1 MRHKFLKFLPSFILI
16 VIAIGIWFSQ
26 NWYKMPKYIGDIK
39 NPTYENIQIN
49 WEDGPKTR
57 TSSKPN
63 IIIILVDDL
72 GFNQISSYGGGMA
85 NGQFKTPNI
94 DKLAND
100 GVLCTNGYSSSPV
113 CSPSRAS
120 LLTGRFA
127 TRFGYEFTPTTS
139 SMMKAISVF
148 SKKNGIAD
156 GIYYDNREENIIA
169 IDQMG
174 IPQSEKTIPEMLK
187 PEGYHNI
194 HIGKWHLGHG
204 KDFLPRKHGFDESL
218 RMDQGSLFL
227 PENDKNVINA
237 KLDFDPIDKVLWGNL
252 PYAVNF
258 NEGPRMNPDGHL
270 TDYLT
275 DEAVKVI
282 EKNKNRPFFLY
293 LAYWAVHSPL
303 QAKKEDYEKLS
314 FIKNHEERVLASMVM
329 TVDRGVGKIR
339 DVLKENNMDDNTI
352 IIFTSD
358 NGAPGYIGLPDL
370 NKPYRGWKLT
380 HFEGGV
386 HVPFIVSYPNKIP
399 KGSAYNGRVSNLDIF
414 STAASLAGIDINRN
428 DLQQIQFDGVNILP
442 YLSGEK
448 EGEPDRVLFNK
459 SGDYSFLIKD
469 GWKLQVDLIQNKKW
483 LYNLNEDPTEQI
495 NLIESDLEKLN
506 ELGKILNKKLSEQ
519 VKPIWPSLLDWP
531 IFIDKT
537 LDETVIKNDEYI
549 FWAN

>member
-1 MRHKFLKFLPSFILI
+1 MRKNFFKLIIVFILI
-16 VIAIGIWFSQ
+16 SVAIGIWFSQ
-26 NWYKMPKYIGDIK
+26 NWYKMPKYISNLK
-39 NPTYENIQIN
+39 NPTIENVKIE
-49 WEDGPKTR
+49 WENGPETR
-57 TSSKPN
+57 TNFKPN
-63 IIIILVDDL
+63 IIVVLVDDL
-72 GFNQISSYGGGMA
+72 GFNQISSYGGGMS
-85 NGQFKTPNI
+85 NGNFKTPNI
-94 DKLAND
+94 DNLAKD
-100 GVLCTNGYSSSPV
+100 GVLCTNGYSSSPI

-139 SMMKAISVF
+139 SMMKAISLF
-148 SKKNGIAD
+148 SKKNEVAD
-156 GIYYDNREENIIA
+156 GIYYDKREENIID
-169 IDQMG
+169 IEQMG
-174 IPQSEKTIPEMLK
+174 LPQSEKTIAEMLK

-194 HIGKWHLGHG
+194 HIGKWHLGHS

-218 RMDQGSLFL
+218 RIDQGSLFL
-227 PENDKNVINA
+227 PEDDKNVINA
-237 KLDFDPIDKVLWGNL
+237 KLEFDPIDKILWGNL
-252 PYAVNF
+252 PYGVNF

-275 DEAVKVI
+275 NEAVKAI

-314 FIKNHEERVLASMVM
+314 FIENHEERVLASMVL

-339 DVLKENNMDDNTI
+339 DVLKKNNIDDNTI

-386 HVPFIVSYPNKIP
+386 HVPFMVSYPNKIP
-399 KGSAYNGRVSNLDIF
+399 KGTTYSGRVSSLDIL
-414 STAASLAGIDINRN
+414 STVASVAGVDMNRN
-428 DLQQIQFDGVNILP
+428 DLKEIEFDGTNVLP
-442 YLSGEK
+442 YLIGEK
-448 EGEPDRVLFNK
+448 EGEPERVLFNK
-459 SGDYSFLIKD
+459 SGNYSFIIKE
-469 GWKLQVDLIQNKKW
+469 GWKLQVDLVQNKKW

-495 NLIESDLEKLN
+495 NLIKSDLKKLN
-506 ELGKILNKKLSEQ
+506 ELEKILNKKLSEQ

-537 LDETVIKNDEYI
+537 LDETVNKNDEYI

>member
-1 MRHKFLKFLPSFILI
+1 MKSKFFKFLLSFLLI
-16 VIAIGIWFSQ
+16 VVAIGIWFSQ
-26 NWYKMPKYIGDIK
+26 NWYKMPKYIS
-39 NPTYENIQIN
+39 NFTNSTYENVAIE
-49 WEDGPKTR
+49 WENGPISR
-57 TSSKPN
+57 TNSKPN
-63 IIIILVDDL
+63 IIVVLIDDL

-85 NGQFKTPNI
+85 NGKFKTPNI
-94 DKLAND
+94 DKLASD

-139 SMMKAISVF
+139 SMMKAISIF
-148 SKKNGIAD
+148 SKKNEVVD
-156 GIYYDNREENIIA
+156 GIYHNDRSENIID

-174 IPQSEKTIPEMLK
+174 IPQSERTIAEMLK

-194 HIGKWHLGHG
+194 HIGKWHLGHA
-204 KDFLPRKHGFDESL
+204 KDFLPRRHGFDESL
-218 RMDQGSLFL
+218 RIDQGSLFL
-227 PENDKNVINA
+227 PEDDENVINA

-314 FIKNHEERVLASMVM
+314 FIENHEERVLASMVM

-339 DVLKENNMDDNTI
+339 DVLKKNKIDDNTI

-386 HVPFIVSYPNKIP
+386 HVPFIVSYPNKIS
-399 KGSAYNGRVSNLDIF
+399 KGKTYKGRVSNLDIF
-414 STAASLAGIDINRN
+414 STVASVAGVDMTRN
-428 DLQQIQFDGVNILP
+428 DLKDIAFDGANLIP
-442 YLSGEK
+442 YLSGEN
-448 EGEPDRVLFNK
+448 EGEPERILFNK

-469 GWKLQVDLIQNKKW
+469 GWKLQVDLVQNKKW
-483 LYNLNEDPTEQI
+483 LYNLNEDPTEQL
-495 NLIESDLEKLN
+495 NLSESNFTKLN
-506 ELGKILNKKLSEQ
+506 ELEEILNNKLSEQ

-537 LDETVIKNDEYI
+537 LDDKVNKNDEYI

>member
-1 MRHKFLKFLPSFILI
+1 MEHKFLKILLSF
-16 VIAIGIWFSQ
+16 VFIAIGTGIWFSQ
-26 NWYKMPKYIGDIK
+26 NWYKMPKYISNFT
-39 NPTYENIQIN
+39 NPTYENIAIE
-49 WEDGPKTR
+49 WENGPESR

-63 IIIILVDDL
+63 IIVVLIDDL

-85 NGQFKTPNI
+85 NGKFKTPNI

-139 SMMKAISVF
+139 SMMKAVNVF
-148 SKKNGIAD
+148 SKKNEVVD
-156 GIYYDNREENIIA
+156 GIYHNDRSENIID
-169 IDQMG
+169 IEQMG
-174 IPQSEKTIPEMLK
+174 IPQSERTIAEMLK

-194 HIGKWHLGHG
+194 HIGKWHLGHA
-204 KDFLPRKHGFDESL
+204 KDFLPRRHGFDESL

-227 PENDKNVINA
+227 PEDDDDVVNA
-237 KLDFDPIDKVLWGNL
+237 KIDFDPIDKLLWGNL

-258 NEGPRMNPDGHL
+258 NEGTRIKPEGHL

-275 DEAVKVI
+275 NEAVKAI

-314 FIKNHEERVLASMVM
+314 FIENHEERVLASMVM

-339 DVLKENNMDDNTI
+339 DVLKKNNIDDNTI

-386 HVPFIVSYPNKIP
+386 HVPFIVSYPGKIP
-399 KGSAYNGRVSNLDIF
+399 KGTTYNGRVSNLDIF
-414 STAASLAGIDINRN
+414 STLANVAGVDMSRE
-428 DLQQIQFDGVNILP
+428 DLLEIEFDGVNILP
-442 YLSGEK
+442 YLSGEN
-448 EGEPDRVLFNK
+448 EGEPERILFNK

-469 GWKLQVDLIQNKKW
+469 GWKLQVDLVQNKKW
-483 LYNLNEDPTEQI
+483 LYNLNEDPTEQ
-495 NLIESDLEKLN
+495 LDLSETNFIKLN
-506 ELGKILNKKLSEQ
+506 KLEEILNNKLSEQ

-531 IFIDKT
+531 IFVDKT
-537 LDETVIKNDEYI
+537 LDQEVNNKDEYI

>member
-1 MRHKFLKFLPSFILI
+1 MKRKFFKFLLSFLLI
-16 VIAIGIWFSQ
+16 VVAIGIWFSQ
-26 NWYKMPKYIGDIK
+26 NWYKMPKYIS
-39 NPTYENIQIN
+39 NFTNSTYENVAIE
-49 WEDGPKTR
+49 WENGPISR
-57 TSSKPN
+57 TNSKPN
-63 IIIILVDDL
+63 IIVVLIDDL

-85 NGQFKTPNI
+85 NGKFKTPNI
-94 DKLAND
+94 DKLASD

-139 SMMKAISVF
+139 SMMKAISIF
-148 SKKNGIAD
+148 SKKNEVVD
-156 GIYYDNREENIIA
+156 GIYHNDRSENIID

-174 IPQSEKTIPEMLK
+174 IPQSERTIAEMLK

-194 HIGKWHLGHG
+194 HIGKWHLGHA
-204 KDFLPRKHGFDESL
+204 KDFLPRRHGFDESL
-218 RMDQGSLFL
+218 RIDQGSLFL
-227 PENDKNVINA
+227 PEDDENVINA

-270 TDYLT
+270 NDYLT

-314 FIKNHEERVLASMVM
+314 FIENHEERVLASMVM

-339 DVLKENNMDDNTI
+339 DILKKNKIDDNTI

-386 HVPFIVSYPNKIP
+386 HVPFIVSYPNKIS
-399 KGSAYNGRVSNLDIF
+399 KGKTYKGRVSNLDIF
-414 STAASLAGIDINRN
+414 STVASVAGVDMTRN
-428 DLQQIQFDGVNILP
+428 DLKDIAFDGANLIP
-442 YLSGEK
+442 YLSGEN
-448 EGEPDRVLFNK
+448 EGEPERILFNK
-459 SGDYSFLIKD
+459 SGDYSFLIKE
-469 GWKLQVDLIQNKKW
+469 GWKLQVDLVQNKKW
-483 LYNLNEDPTEQI
+483 LYNLNEDPTEQL
-495 NLIESDLEKLN
+495 NLSESNFTKLN
-506 ELGKILNKKLSEQ
+506 ELEEILNNKLSEQ

-537 LDETVIKNDEYI
+537 LDDKVNKNDEYI

>member
-1 MRHKFLKFLPSFILI
+1 MRHKFLKFLLSFILI
-16 VIAIGIWFSQ
+16 VVAIGIWFSQ

-63 IIIILVDDL
+63 IIVVLVDDL

-94 DKLAND
+94 DKLAKD

-113 CSPSRAS
+113 CSPSRAA

-139 SMMKAISVF
+139 SMMKAISIF

-156 GIYYDNREENIIA
+156 GIYYDNREENIID

-174 IPQSEKTIPEMLK
+174 IPQSEKTIPEILK

-227 PENDKNVINA
+227 PVNDKNVINA

-339 DVLKENNMDDNTI
+339 DVLKENNMDDDTI

-358 NGAPGYIGLPDL
+358 NGAPGYIGLPNL

-414 STAASLAGIDINRN
+414 STVASLAGIDINRN
-428 DLQQIQFDGVNILP
+428 DLQEIELDGVNILP

-495 NLIESDLEKLN
+495 NLIESYPEKLN
-506 ELGKILNKKLSEQ
+506 EFEKILNEKLSEQ

>member
-1 MRHKFLKFLPSFILI
+1 MRQNFFRFLIVFILI
-16 VIAIGIWFSQ
+16 VVAIGIWFSQ
-26 NWYKMPKYIGDIK
+26 NWYKMPKYISNLK
-39 NPTYENIQIN
+39 NPTIENMTIE
-49 WEDGPKTR
+49 WEYGPETR
-57 TSSKPN
+57 TNFKPN
-63 IIIILVDDL
+63 IIVVLVDDL
-72 GFNQISSYGGGMA
+72 GFNQISSYGGGMS
-85 NGQFKTPNI
+85 NGNFKTPNI
-94 DKLAND
+94 DNLAND
-100 GVLCTNGYSSSPV
+100 GVLCTNGYSSSPI

-139 SMMKAISVF
+139 SMMKAISLF
-148 SKKNGIAD
+148 SKKNEVAD
-156 GIYYDNREENIIA
+156 GIYYDKREENIID
-169 IDQMG
+169 IEQMG
-174 IPQSEKTIPEMLK
+174 LPQSEKTIAEMLK

-194 HIGKWHLGHG
+194 HIGKWHLGHAN
-204 KDFLPRKHGFDESL
+204 DFLPRKHGFDESL
-218 RMDQGSLFL
+218 RIDQGSLFL
-227 PENDKNVINA
+227 PEDDKNVINA
-237 KLDFDPIDKVLWGNL
+237 KLEFDPIDKVLWGNL
-252 PYAVNF
+252 QYAVNF
-258 NEGPRMNPDGHL
+258 NEGQRMNPDGHL

-275 DEAVKVI
+275 NEAVKVI

-314 FIKNHEERVLASMVM
+314 FIENHDERVLASMVM

-339 DVLKENNMDDNTI
+339 DVLKKNNIDDNTI

-399 KGSAYNGRVSNLDIF
+399 KGTTYNGRVSNLDIL
-414 STAASLAGIDINRN
+414 STVASVAGVDINRN
-428 DLQQIQFDGVNILP
+428 DLKEIEFDGVNILP
-442 YLSGEK
+442 YLIGQN
-448 EGEPDRVLFNK
+448 EGEPQRVLFNK
-459 SGDYSFLIKD
+459 SGNYSFLIKD
-469 GWKLQVDLIQNKKW
+469 GWKLQVDLVQNKKW
-483 LYNLNEDPTEQI
+483 LYNLKEDPTEQI
-495 NLIESDLEKLN
+495 NLIESYPEKLN

>member
-1 MRHKFLKFLPSFILI
+1 MRKNFFKLIIVFILI
-16 VIAIGIWFSQ
+16 AVSIGIWFSQ
-26 NWYKMPKYIGDIK
+26 NWYKMPKYISNLK
-39 NPTYENIQIN
+39 NPTIKNVKIEWEN
-49 WEDGPKTR
+49 GPETR
-57 TSSKPN
+57 TNFKPN
-63 IIIILVDDL
+63 IIVVLVDDL
-72 GFNQISSYGGGMA
+72 GFNQISSYGGGMS
-85 NGQFKTPNI
+85 NGNFKTPNI
-94 DKLAND
+94 DNLASD
-100 GVLCTNGYSSSPV
+100 GVLCTNGYSSSPI

-139 SMMKAISVF
+139 SMMKAISLF
-148 SKKNGIAD
+148 SKKNEVAD
-156 GIYYDNREENIIA
+156 GIYYDKREENIID
-169 IDQMG
+169 IEQMG
-174 IPQSEKTIPEMLK
+174 LPQSEKTIAEMLK

-194 HIGKWHLGHG
+194 HIGKWHLGHS

-218 RMDQGSLFL
+218 RIDQGSLFL
-227 PENDKNVINA
+227 PEDDKNVINA
-237 KLDFDPIDKVLWGNL
+237 KLEFDPIDKVLWGNL

-258 NEGPRMNPDGHL
+258 NEGPRMNPNGHL

-275 DEAVKVI
+275 NEAVKVI

-314 FIKNHEERVLASMVM
+314 FIENHDERVLASMVM

-339 DVLKENNMDDNTI
+339 DVLKKNNIDDNTI

-399 KGSAYNGRVSNLDIF
+399 KETTYNGRVSNLDIL
-414 STAASLAGIDINRN
+414 STVASVAGVDMNRN
-428 DLQQIQFDGVNILP
+428 DLKEIEFDGANVLP
-442 YLSGEK
+442 YLIGEI
-448 EGEPDRVLFNK
+448 EGEPQRVLFNK
-459 SGDYSFLIKD
+459 SGNYSFIIKE
-469 GWKLQVDLIQNKKW
+469 GWKLQVDLVQNKKW
-483 LYNLNEDPTEQI
+483 LYNLNEDPTEQE
-495 NLIESDLEKLN
+495 NLIKSDLEKLN
-506 ELGKILNKKLSEQ
+506 ELEKILNKKLSEQ

-537 LDETVIKNDEYI
+537 LDEKVNKNDEYI

>member
-1 MRHKFLKFLPSFILI
+1 MRHKFSKFLLSFILI

-495 NLIESDLEKLN
+495 NLIESYPEKLN

-537 LDETVIKNDEYI
+537 LDEIVIKNDEYI

>member
-1 MRHKFLKFLPSFILI
+1 MKRKFYKFLLSFVLI
-16 VIAIGIWFSQ
+16 VVAIGIWFSQ
-26 NWYKMPKYIGDIK
+26 NWYKMPKYISNFT
-39 NPTYENIQIN
+39 NPTYENVAIE
-49 WEDGPKTR
+49 WENGPISR
-57 TSSKPN
+57 TNSKPN
-63 IIIILVDDL
+63 IIVVLVDDL

-85 NGQFKTPNI
+85 NGKFKTPNI
-94 DKLAND
+94 DKLASD

-139 SMMKAISVF
+139 SMMKAVNIF
-148 SKKNGIAD
+148 SKKNEVVD
-156 GIYYDNREENIIA
+156 GIYHNDSSENIID
-169 IDQMG
+169 IEQMG
-174 IPQSEKTIPEMLK
+174 IPQSERTIAEMLK

-194 HIGKWHLGHG
+194 HIGKWHLGHA
-204 KDFLPRKHGFDESL
+204 KDFLPRRHGFDESL

-227 PENDKNVINA
+227 PEDDDDVVNA
-237 KLDFDPIDKVLWGNL
+237 KIDFDPIDKLLWGNL

-258 NEGPRMNPDGHL
+258 NEGTRIKPEGHL

-275 DEAVKVI
+275 NEAVKAI

-314 FIKNHEERVLASMVM
+314 FIENHEERVLASMVM

-339 DVLKENNMDDNTI
+339 DVLKKNNIDDNTI

-386 HVPFIVSYPNKIP
+386 HIPYIVSYPNKIP
-399 KGSAYNGRVSNLDIF
+399 KGKIYDGRVSNLDIF
-414 STAASLAGIDINRN
+414 STVASVADVDLNRN
-428 DLQQIQFDGVNILP
+428 DLREIEFDGVNILP
-442 YLSGEK
+442 YLSGEN
-448 EGEPDRVLFNK
+448 EGEPERILFNK

-469 GWKLQVDLIQNKKW
+469 GWKLQVDLVQNKKW
-483 LYNLNEDPTEQI
+483 LYNLKRDPTEKI
-495 NLIESDLEKLN
+495 NLIESDIEKLN
-506 ELGKILNKKLSEQ
+506 ELELILSNKLSEQ

-537 LDETVIKNDEYI
+537 LDEKVNKTDEYI

>member
-1 MRHKFLKFLPSFILI
+1 MKRKFYKFLLSFVLI
-16 VIAIGIWFSQ
+16 VVAIGIWFSQ
-26 NWYKMPKYIGDIK
+26 NWYKMPKFINNFT
-39 NPTYENIQIN
+39 NPTYENVAIE
-49 WEDGPKTR
+49 WENGPISR
-57 TSSKPN
+57 TNSKPN
-63 IIIILVDDL
+63 IIVVLVDDL

-85 NGQFKTPNI
+85 NGKFKTPNI
-94 DKLAND
+94 DKLASD

-139 SMMKAISVF
+139 SMMKAVNVF
-148 SKKNGIAD
+148 SKKNEVVD
-156 GIYYDNREENIIA
+156 GIYHNDRSENIID
-169 IDQMG
+169 IEQMG
-174 IPQSEKTIPEMLK
+174 IPQSERTIAEMLK

-194 HIGKWHLGHG
+194 HIGKWHLGHA
-204 KDFLPRKHGFDESL
+204 KDFLPRRHGFDESL

-227 PENDKNVINA
+227 PEDDDDVVNA
-237 KLDFDPIDKVLWGNL
+237 KIDFDPIDKLLWGNL

-258 NEGPRMNPDGHL
+258 NEGTRIKPEGHL

-275 DEAVKVI
+275 NEAVKAI

-314 FIKNHEERVLASMVM
+314 FIENHEERVLASMVM

-339 DVLKENNMDDNTI
+339 DVLKKNNIDDNTI

-386 HVPFIVSYPNKIP
+386 HIPYIVSYPNKIP
-399 KGSAYNGRVSNLDIF
+399 KGKIYDGRVSNLDIF
-414 STAASLAGIDINRN
+414 STVASVAGVDLNRN
-428 DLQQIQFDGVNILP
+428 DLKEIKFDGVNILP
-442 YLSGEK
+442 YLNGVN
-448 EGEPDRVLFNK
+448 EGEPERILFNK
-459 SGDYSFLIKD
+459 SGDYSFLIKE
-469 GWKLQVDLIQNKKW
+469 GWKLQVDLVQNKKW
-483 LYNLNEDPTEQI
+483 LYNLNQDPTEQL
-495 NLIESDLEKLN
+495 NLSESNFTKLN
-506 ELGKILNKKLSEQ
+506 ELEEILNNKLSEQ

-537 LDETVIKNDEYI
+537 LGEKVNKTDEYI

>member
-1 MRHKFLKFLPSFILI
+1 MRHNFLKFLPSFILI

-26 NWYKMPKYIGDIK
+26 NWYKMPKYIVDIK

-448 EGEPDRVLFNK
+448 KGEPDRVLFNK

-495 NLIESDLEKLN
+495 NLIESYPEKLN

>member
-1 MRHKFLKFLPSFILI
+1 MRKLFKFLLIFVLI
-16 VIAIGIWFSQ
+16 VATIGIWFSQ
-26 NWYKMPKYIGDIK
+26 NWYKMPKYIGQIK
-39 NPTYENIQIN
+39 NPTQKNIPIEWEN
-49 WEDGPKTR
+49 GPKTR

-63 IIIILVDDL
+63 IIVVLVDDL
-72 GFNQISSYGGGMA
+72 GFNQISSYGGGMS
-85 NGQFKTPNI
+85 NGNFKTPNI
-94 DKLAND
+94 DKLASD

-127 TRFGYEFTPTTS
+127 TKFGYEFTPTTS
-139 SMMKAISVF
+139 SMMKAISLF
-148 SKKNGIAD
+148 SKKNEVVD
-156 GIYYDNREENIIA
+156 GVYHKDRSENIID
-169 IDQMG
+169 IEQMG
-174 IPQSEKTIPEMLK
+174 LPQSEKTIAEMLK

-194 HIGKWHLGHG
+194 HIGKWHLGHAN
-204 KDFLPRKHGFDESL
+204 DFLPRKHGFDESL

-227 PENDKNVINA
+227 PEDDENVINA
-237 KLDFDPIDKVLWGNL
+237 KLEFDPIDKVLWGNL

-258 NEGPRMNPDGHL
+258 NEGPRIKPDGHL

-275 DEAVKVI
+275 NEAVKVI

-314 FIKNHEERVLASMVM
+314 FIENHDERVLASMVM

-339 DVLKENNMDDNTI
+339 DVLKKNNIDDNTI

-399 KGSAYNGRVSNLDIF
+399 KGTTYNGRVSNLDIL
-414 STAASLAGIDINRN
+414 STVASVAGVDMNRN
-428 DLQQIQFDGVNILP
+428 DLKDIAFDGANIIP
-442 YLSGEK
+442 YLSGEN
-448 EGEPDRVLFNK
+448 EGEPERILFNK
-459 SGDYSFLIKD
+459 SGNYSFIIKE
-469 GWKLQVDLIQNKKW
+469 GWKLQVDLVQNKKW

-495 NLIESDLEKLN
+495 NLFKSDLEKLN
-506 ELGKILNKKLSEQ
+506 ELELILSNKLSEQ

-537 LDETVIKNDEYI
+537 LDEKVNNTDEYI

>member
-1 MRHKFLKFLPSFILI
+1 MKSKFFKFLLSFLLI
-16 VIAIGIWFSQ
+16 VVAIGIWFSQ
-26 NWYKMPKYIGDIK
+26 NWYKMPKYISNFT
-39 NPTYENIQIN
+39 NPTYENVAIE
-49 WEDGPKTR
+49 WENGPISR
-57 TSSKPN
+57 SNSKPN
-63 IIIILVDDL
+63 IIVVLIDDL

-85 NGQFKTPNI
+85 NGKFKTPNI
-94 DKLAND
+94 DNLASD

-139 SMMKAISVF
+139 SMMKAVNIF
-148 SKKNGIAD
+148 SKKNEVVD
-156 GIYYDNREENIIA
+156 GIYHNDRSENIID
-169 IDQMG
+169 IEQMG
-174 IPQSEKTIPEMLK
+174 IPQSERTIAEMLK

-194 HIGKWHLGHG
+194 HIGKWHLGHA
-204 KDFLPRKHGFDESL
+204 KDFLPRRHGFDESL

-227 PENDKNVINA
+227 PEDDNNVVNA
-237 KLDFDPIDKVLWGNL
+237 KIDFDPIDKLLWGNL

-258 NEGPRMNPDGHL
+258 NEGPRIKPDGHL

-314 FIKNHEERVLASMVM
+314 FIENHEERVLASMVM

-339 DVLKENNMDDNTI
+339 DVLKKNKIDDNTI

-386 HVPFIVSYPNKIP
+386 HVPFIVSYPNKIS
-399 KGSAYNGRVSNLDIF
+399 KGKTYKGRVSNLDIF
-414 STAASLAGIDINRN
+414 STVASVAGVDMTRN
-428 DLQQIQFDGVNILP
+428 DLKDIAFDGANLIP
-442 YLSGEK
+442 YLSGEN
-448 EGEPDRVLFNK
+448 EGEPERILFNK
-459 SGDYSFLIKD
+459 SGDYSFLIKE
-469 GWKLQVDLIQNKKW
+469 GWKIQVDLVQNKKW
-483 LYNLNEDPTEQI
+483 LYNLNQDPTEQL
-495 NLIESDLEKLN
+495 NLSESNFTKLN
-506 ELGKILNKKLSEQ
+506 ELEEILNNKLSEQ

-537 LDETVIKNDEYI
+537 LDDKVNKNDEYI

>member
-1 MRHKFLKFLPSFILI
+1 MKRKFYKFLLSFVLI
-16 VIAIGIWFSQ
+16 VVAIGIWFSQ
-26 NWYKMPKYIGDIK
+26 NWYKMPKYINNFT
-39 NPTYENIQIN
+39 NPTYENVAIE
-49 WEDGPKTR
+49 WENGPISR
-57 TSSKPN
+57 TNSKPN
-63 IIIILVDDL
+63 IIVVLVDDL

-85 NGQFKTPNI
+85 NGKFKTPNI
-94 DKLAND
+94 DKLASD

-139 SMMKAISVF
+139 SMMKAVNVF
-148 SKKNGIAD
+148 SKKNEVVD
-156 GIYYDNREENIIA
+156 GIYHNDRSENIID
-169 IDQMG
+169 IEQMG
-174 IPQSEKTIPEMLK
+174 IPQSERTIAEMLK

-194 HIGKWHLGHG
+194 HIGKWHLGHA
-204 KDFLPRKHGFDESL
+204 KDFLPRRHGFDESL

-227 PENDKNVINA
+227 PEDDDDVVNA
-237 KLDFDPIDKVLWGNL
+237 KIDFDPIDKLLWGNL

-258 NEGPRMNPDGHL
+258 NEGTRIKPEGHL

-275 DEAVKVI
+275 NEAVKAI

-314 FIKNHEERVLASMVM
+314 FIENHEERVLASMVM

-339 DVLKENNMDDNTI
+339 DVLKKNNIDDNTI

-380 HFEGGV
+380 HFEGGI
-386 HVPFIVSYPNKIP
+386 HIPYIVSYPNKIP
-399 KGSAYNGRVSNLDIF
+399 KGKTYDGRVSNLDIF
-414 STAASLAGIDINRN
+414 STVASVAGVDLNRN
-428 DLQQIQFDGVNILP
+428 DLREIKFDGVNILP
-442 YLSGEK
+442 YLNGGN
-448 EGEPDRVLFNK
+448 EGEPERILFNK

-469 GWKLQVDLIQNKKW
+469 GWKLQVDLVQNKKW
-483 LYNLNEDPTEQI
+483 LYNLNQDPIEKI
-495 NLIESDLEKLN
+495 NLIESDIEKLN
-506 ELGKILNKKLSEQ
+506 ELELILSNKLSEQ

-537 LDETVIKNDEYI
+537 LDEKVNKTDEYI

>member
-1 MRHKFLKFLPSFILI
+1 MKHKFFKFLLSFLLI
-16 VIAIGIWFSQ
+16 VVAIGIWFSQ
-26 NWYKMPKYIGDIK
+26 NWYKMPKYIS
-39 NPTYENIQIN
+39 NFTNSTYENVAIE
-49 WEDGPKTR
+49 WENGPISR
-57 TSSKPN
+57 TNSKPN
-63 IIIILVDDL
+63 IIVVLIDDL

-85 NGQFKTPNI
+85 NGKFKTPNI
-94 DKLAND
+94 DKLASD

-139 SMMKAISVF
+139 SMMKAISIF
-148 SKKNGIAD
+148 SKKNEVVD
-156 GIYYDNREENIIA
+156 GIYHNDRSENIID

-174 IPQSEKTIPEMLK
+174 IPQSERTIAEMLK

-194 HIGKWHLGHG
+194 HIGKWHLGHA
-204 KDFLPRKHGFDESL
+204 KDFLPRRHGFDESL
-218 RMDQGSLFL
+218 RIDQGSLFL
-227 PENDKNVINA
+227 PEDDENVINA

-314 FIKNHEERVLASMVM
+314 FIENHEERVLASMVI

-339 DVLKENNMDDNTI
+339 DVLKKNKIDDNTI

-386 HVPFIVSYPNKIP
+386 HVPFIVSYPNKIS
-399 KGSAYNGRVSNLDIF
+399 KGRTYKGRVSNLDIF
-414 STAASLAGIDINRN
+414 STVASVAGVDMTRN
-428 DLQQIQFDGVNILP
+428 DLKDIAFDGANLIP
-442 YLSGEK
+442 YLSGEN
-448 EGEPDRVLFNK
+448 EGEPERILFNK
-459 SGDYSFLIKD
+459 SGDYSFLIKE
-469 GWKLQVDLIQNKKW
+469 GWKLQVDLVQNKKW
-483 LYNLNEDPTEQI
+483 LYNLNEDPTEQL
-495 NLIESDLEKLN
+495 NLSESNFTKLN
-506 ELGKILNKKLSEQ
+506 ELEEILNNKLSEQ

-537 LDETVIKNDEYI
+537 LDDKVNKNDEYI

>member
-1 MRHKFLKFLPSFILI
+1 MMRKLFKFLLIFVLI
-16 VIAIGIWFSQ
+16 VASIGIWFSQ
-26 NWYKMPKYIGDIK
+26 NWYKMPKYIAQIK
-39 NPTYENIQIN
+39 NPIYENVQIN

-63 IIIILVDDL
+63 IIVVLVDDL
-72 GFNQISSYGGGMA
+72 GFNQISSYGGGMS
-85 NGQFKTPNI
+85 NGNFKTPNI
-94 DKLAND
+94 DNLAKD
-100 GVLCTNGYSSSPV
+100 GVLCTNGYSSSPI

-120 LLTGRFA
+120 LLTGRFP

-139 SMMKAISVF
+139 SMMKAISLF
-148 SKKNGIAD
+148 SKKNEVAD
-156 GIYYDNREENIIA
+156 GVYYDKREENIID
-169 IDQMG
+169 IEQMG
-174 IPQSEKTIPEMLK
+174 LPQSEKTIAEMLK

-194 HIGKWHLGHG
+194 HIGKWHLGHAN
-204 KDFLPRKHGFDESL
+204 DFLPRKHGFDESL
-218 RMDQGSLFL
+218 RIDQGSLFL
-227 PENDKNVINA
+227 PEDDENVINA
-237 KLDFDPIDKVLWGNL
+237 KLEFDPIDKVLWGNL

-258 NEGPRMNPDGHL
+258 NEGPRMNPDGYL

-275 DEAVKVI
+275 NEAVKVI

-314 FIKNHEERVLASMVM
+314 FIENHDERVLASMVM

-339 DVLKENNMDDNTI
+339 DVLKKNNIDDNTI

-399 KGSAYNGRVSNLDIF
+399 KGTTYNGRVSNLDIL
-414 STAASLAGIDINRN
+414 STVASVAGVDMDRN
-428 DLQQIQFDGVNILP
+428 DLKEIEFDGANVLP
-442 YLSGEK
+442 YLIGEN
-448 EGEPDRVLFNK
+448 EGEPERVLFNK
-459 SGDYSFLIKD
+459 SGNYSFIIKE
-469 GWKLQVDLIQNKKW
+469 GWKLQVDLVQNKKW

-495 NLIESDLEKLN
+495 NLIKSDLKKLN
-506 ELGKILNKKLSEQ
+506 ELEKILNKKLSEQ

-537 LDETVIKNDEYI
+537 LDEIVNNNDEYI

>member
-1 MRHKFLKFLPSFILI
+1 MRHKFFKFLLSFVFVI
-16 VIAIGIWFSQ
+16 IAIGIWFSQ
-26 NWYKMPKYIGDIK
+26 NWYKMPKYIGQIK
-39 NPTYENIQIN
+39 NPTQKNIPIEWEN
-49 WEDGPKTR
+49 GPETR
-57 TSSKPN
+57 TSSNPN
-63 IIIILVDDL
+63 IIVILVDDL
-72 GFNQISSYGGGMA
+72 GFNQISSYKGGMA
-85 NGQFKTPNI
+85 NGKFKTPNI
-94 DKLAND
+94 DKLASE

-127 TRFGYEFTPTTS
+127 TRFGFEFTPTTS
-139 SMMKAISVF
+139 SMMKAVSIF
-148 SKKNGIAD
+148 SKKNEVAD
-156 GIYYDNREENIIA
+156 GIYYNNREDDILEIEE
-169 IDQMG
+169 MG
-174 IPQSEKTIPEMLK
+174 IPQSEKTIAEMLK

-194 HIGKWHLGHG
+194 HIGKWHLGHAN
-204 KDFLPRKHGFDESL
+204 DFLPRKHGFDESL

-227 PENDKNVINA
+227 PEDDENVINA
-237 KLDFDPIDKVLWGNL
+237 KLEFDPIDKVLWGNL

-282 EKNKNRPFFLY
+282 VKNKNRPFFLY

-314 FIKNHEERVLASMVM
+314 FIENHEERVLASMVM

-339 DVLKENNMDDNTI
+339 DILKKNKIDDNTI

-386 HVPFIVSYPNKIP
+386 HVPYIVSYPNKIP
-399 KGSAYNGRVSNLDIF
+399 KGKTYNGRVSNLDIF
-414 STAASLAGIDINRN
+414 STVANVAGVDLNRN
-428 DLQQIQFDGVNILP
+428 DLREIEFDGVNLLP
-442 YLSGEK
+442 YLSGEN
-448 EGEPDRVLFNK
+448 EGEPERILFNK

-469 GWKLQVDLIQNKKW
+469 GWKLQVDLVQNKKW

-495 NLIESDLEKLN
+495 NLIKSDLEKLN
-506 ELGKILNKKLSEQ
+506 ELELILSNKLSEQ

-537 LDETVIKNDEYI
+537 LDEKVNKTDEYI

>member
-1 MRHKFLKFLPSFILI
+1 MRHKFSKFLLIFILI

-495 NLIESDLEKLN
+495 NLIESYPEKLN

>member
-1 MRHKFLKFLPSFILI
+1 MRHKFLKFLLSFILI

-339 DVLKENNMDDNTI
+339 DVLKENNMNDNTI

-495 NLIESDLEKLN
+495 NLIESYPEKLN

-537 LDETVIKNDEYI
+537 LDENVIKNDEYI

>member
-1 MRHKFLKFLPSFILI
+1 MRQNFFRFLIVFIL
-16 VIAIGIWFSQ
+16 VVVAIGIWFSQ
-26 NWYKMPKYIGDIK
+26 NWYKMPKYISNLK
-39 NPTYENIQIN
+39 NPTIENVTIE
-49 WEDGPKTR
+49 WENGPKNR
-57 TSSKPN
+57 SISKPN
-63 IIIILVDDL
+63 IIVVLVDDL
-72 GFNQISSYGGGMA
+72 GFNQISSYGGGMS
-85 NGQFKTPNI
+85 NGNFKTPNI
-94 DKLAND
+94 DNLAND
-100 GVLCTNGYSSSPV
+100 GILCTNGYSSSPI

-139 SMMKAISVF
+139 SMMKAISLF
-148 SKKNGIAD
+148 SKKNEVAD
-156 GIYYDNREENIIA
+156 GIYYNKREENIID
-169 IDQMG
+169 IEQMG
-174 IPQSEKTIPEMLK
+174 LPQSEKTIAEMLK

-194 HIGKWHLGHG
+194 HIGKWHLGHAN
-204 KDFLPRKHGFDESL
+204 DFLPRKHGFDESL
-218 RMDQGSLFL
+218 RIDQGSLFL
-227 PENDKNVINA
+227 PEDDKNVINA
-237 KLDFDPIDKVLWGNL
+237 KLEFDPIDKVLWGNL

-275 DEAVKVI
+275 NEAVKVI

-303 QAKKEDYEKLS
+303 QATKEDYEKLS
-314 FIKNHEERVLASMVM
+314 FIENHDERVLASMVM

-339 DVLKENNMDDNTI
+339 DVLKKNNIDDNTI

-399 KGSAYNGRVSNLDIF
+399 KGTTYNGRVSNLDIL
-414 STAASLAGIDINRN
+414 STVASVAGVDMNRN
-428 DLQQIQFDGVNILP
+428 DLKEIEFDGANVLP
-442 YLSGEK
+442 YLIGEN
-448 EGEPDRVLFNK
+448 EGEPQRVLFNK
-459 SGDYSFLIKD
+459 SGNYSFIIKE
-469 GWKLQVDLIQNKKW
+469 GWKLQVDLVQNKKW
-483 LYNLNEDPTEQI
+483 LYNLKEDPTEQV
-495 NLIESDLEKLN
+495 NLIKSDLEKLN
-506 ELGKILNKKLSEQ
+506 ELEKILNKKLSEQ

-537 LDETVIKNDEYI
+537 LDETVNKNDEYI

>member
-1 MRHKFLKFLPSFILI
+1 MKQNFLRFLIVFIL
-16 VIAIGIWFSQ
+16 VFVAIGIWFSQ
-26 NWYKMPKYIGDIK
+26 NWYKMPKYISNLK
-39 NPTYENIQIN
+39 NPTIENVAIE
-49 WEDGPKTR
+49 WEDGPKSR

-63 IIIILVDDL
+63 IIVVLVDDL

-85 NGQFKTPNI
+85 NGKFKTPNI
-94 DKLAND
+94 DKLASD

-127 TRFGYEFTPTTS
+127 TRFGFEFTPTTS
-139 SMMKAISVF
+139 SMMKAVSIF
-148 SKKNGIAD
+148 SKKNEVVD
-156 GIYYDNREENIIA
+156 GIYYDKREENIID
-169 IDQMG
+169 IEEMG
-174 IPQSEKTIPEMLK
+174 LPQSEKTIAEMLK

-194 HIGKWHLGHG
+194 HIGKWHLGHAN
-204 KDFLPRKHGFDESL
+204 DFLPRKHGFDESL
-218 RMDQGSLFL
+218 RIDQGSLFL
-227 PENDKNVINA
+227 PEDDKNVINA
-237 KLDFDPIDKVLWGNL
+237 KLEFDPIDKVLWGNL

-275 DEAVKVI
+275 NEAVEAI

-314 FIKNHEERVLASMVM
+314 FIENHNERVLASMVM

-339 DVLKENNMDDNTI
+339 DVLKKNNIDDNTI
-352 IIFTSD
+352 VIFTSD

-399 KGSAYNGRVSNLDIF
+399 KGTTYNGRVSNLDIL
-414 STAASLAGIDINRN
+414 STIASVAGVDMNRN
-428 DLQQIQFDGVNILP
+428 DLKETEFDGANVLP
-442 YLSGEK
+442 YLIGEI
-448 EGEPDRVLFNK
+448 EGEPQRVLFNK
-459 SGDYSFLIKD
+459 SGNYSFVIKE
-469 GWKLQVDLIQNKKW
+469 GWKLQVDLVQNKKW
-483 LYNLNEDPTEQI
+483 LYNLNEDPTEQE
-495 NLIESDLEKLN
+495 NLIKSELEKLN
-506 ELGKILNKKLSEQ
+506 ELEKILNKKLSEQ

-537 LDETVIKNDEYI
+537 LDEKVNKNDEYI

>member
-1 MRHKFLKFLPSFILI
+1 MKRKFFKFLLSFLLI
-16 VIAIGIWFSQ
+16 VVAIGIWFSQ
-26 NWYKMPKYIGDIK
+26 NWYKMPKYIS
-39 NPTYENIQIN
+39 NFTNSTYENVAIE
-49 WEDGPKTR
+49 WENGPISR
-57 TSSKPN
+57 TNSKPN
-63 IIIILVDDL
+63 IIVVLIDDL

-85 NGQFKTPNI
+85 NGKFKTPNI
-94 DKLAND
+94 DKLASD

-139 SMMKAISVF
+139 SMMKAISIF
-148 SKKNGIAD
+148 SKKNEVVD
-156 GIYYDNREENIIA
+156 GIYHNDRSENIID

-174 IPQSEKTIPEMLK
+174 IPQSERTIAEMLK

-194 HIGKWHLGHG
+194 HIGKWHLGHA
-204 KDFLPRKHGFDESL
+204 KDFLPRRHGFDESL
-218 RMDQGSLFL
+218 RIDQGSLFL
-227 PENDKNVINA
+227 PEDDENVINA

-314 FIKNHEERVLASMVM
+314 FIENHEERVLASMVM

-339 DVLKENNMDDNTI
+339 DILKKNKIDDNTI

-386 HVPFIVSYPNKIP
+386 HVPYIVSYPNKIP
-399 KGSAYNGRVSNLDIF
+399 KGKTYNGRVSNLDIF
-414 STAASLAGIDINRN
+414 STVANVAGVDMTRN
-428 DLQQIQFDGVNILP
+428 DLKDIAFDGANLIP
-442 YLSGEK
+442 YLSGEN
-448 EGEPDRVLFNK
+448 EGEPERILFNK
-459 SGDYSFLIKD
+459 SGDYSFLIKE
-469 GWKLQVDLIQNKKW
+469 GWKLQVDLVQNKKW
-483 LYNLNEDPTEQI
+483 LYNLNEDPTEQL
-495 NLIESDLEKLN
+495 NLSESNFTKLN
-506 ELGKILNKKLSEQ
+506 ELEEILNNKLSEQ

-537 LDETVIKNDEYI
+537 LDDKVNKNDEYI

>member
-1 MRHKFLKFLPSFILI
+1 MKHKFFKFLLSFLLI
-16 VIAIGIWFSQ
+16 VVAIGIWFSQ
-26 NWYKMPKYIGDIK
+26 NWYKMPKYIS
-39 NPTYENIQIN
+39 NFTNSTYENVAIE
-49 WEDGPKTR
+49 WENGPISR
-57 TSSKPN
+57 TNSKPN
-63 IIIILVDDL
+63 IIVVLIDDL

-85 NGQFKTPNI
+85 NGKFKTPNI
-94 DKLAND
+94 DKLASD

-139 SMMKAISVF
+139 SMMKAVNIF
-148 SKKNGIAD
+148 SKKNEVVD
-156 GIYYDNREENIIA
+156 GIYHNDRSENIID

-174 IPQSEKTIPEMLK
+174 IPQSERTIAEMLK

-194 HIGKWHLGHG
+194 HIGKWHLGHA
-204 KDFLPRKHGFDESL
+204 KDFLPRRHGFDESL

-227 PENDKNVINA
+227 PEDDDNVVNA
-237 KLDFDPIDKVLWGNL
+237 KIDFDPIDKLLWGNL

-258 NEGPRMNPDGHL
+258 NEGPRIKPDGHL

-303 QAKKEDYEKLS
+303 QALKEDYEKLS
-314 FIKNHEERVLASMVM
+314 FIENHEERVLASMVM

-339 DVLKENNMDDNTI
+339 DILKKNKIDDNTI

-386 HVPFIVSYPNKIP
+386 HVPYIVSYPNKIP
-399 KGSAYNGRVSNLDIF
+399 KGKTYNGRVSNLDIF
-414 STAASLAGIDINRN
+414 STVASVAGVDMTRN
-428 DLQQIQFDGVNILP
+428 DLKDIAFDGANLIP
-442 YLSGEK
+442 YLSGEN
-448 EGEPDRVLFNK
+448 EGEPERILFNK
-459 SGDYSFLIKD
+459 SGDYSFLIKE
-469 GWKLQVDLIQNKKW
+469 GWKLQVDLVQNKKW
-483 LYNLNEDPTEQI
+483 LYNLNEDPTEQL
-495 NLIESDLEKLN
+495 NLSESNFTKLN
-506 ELGKILNKKLSEQ
+506 ELEEILNNKLSEQ

-537 LDETVIKNDEYI
+537 LDDKVNKNDEYI

>member
-1 MRHKFLKFLPSFILI
+1 MMRKLFKFLLIFVLI
-16 VIAIGIWFSQ
+16 VATIGIWFSQ
-26 NWYKMPKYIGDIK
+26 NWYKMPKYIGQIK
-39 NPTYENIQIN
+39 NPTQKNIPIEWEN
-49 WEDGPKTR
+49 GPKTR

-63 IIIILVDDL
+63 IIVVLVDDL
-72 GFNQISSYGGGMA
+72 GFNQISSYGGGMS
-85 NGQFKTPNI
+85 NGNFKTPNI
-94 DKLAND
+94 DKLASD

-139 SMMKAISVF
+139 SMMKAISLF
-148 SKKNGIAD
+148 SKKNEVVD
-156 GIYYDNREENIIA
+156 GVYHKDRSENIID
-169 IDQMG
+169 IEQMG
-174 IPQSEKTIPEMLK
+174 LPQSEKTIAEMLK

-194 HIGKWHLGHG
+194 HIGKWHLGHAN
-204 KDFLPRKHGFDESL
+204 DFLPRKHGFDESL

-227 PENDKNVINA
+227 PEDDENVINA
-237 KLDFDPIDKVLWGNL
+237 KLEFDPIDKVLWGNL

-258 NEGPRMNPDGHL
+258 NEGPRIKPDGHL

-275 DEAVKVI
+275 NEAVKVI

-314 FIKNHEERVLASMVM
+314 FIENHNERVLASMVM

-339 DVLKENNMDDNTI
+339 DVLKKNNIDDNTI

-399 KGSAYNGRVSNLDIF
+399 KGTTYNGRVSNLDIL
-414 STAASLAGIDINRN
+414 STVASVAGVDMNRN
-428 DLQQIQFDGVNILP
+428 DLKDIAFDGANIIQ
-442 YLSGEK
+442 YLSGEN
-448 EGEPDRVLFNK
+448 EGEPERILFNK
-459 SGDYSFLIKD
+459 SGNYSFIIKE
-469 GWKLQVDLIQNKKW
+469 GWKLQVDLVQNKKW

-495 NLIESDLEKLN
+495 NLFKSNLEKLN
-506 ELGKILNKKLSEQ
+506 ELELILSNKLSEQ

-537 LDETVIKNDEYI
+537 LDEKVNNTDEYI
-549 FWAN
+549 LWAN

>member
-1 MRHKFLKFLPSFILI
+1 MKRKFYKFLLSFVLI
-16 VIAIGIWFSQ
+16 VVAIGIWFSQ
-26 NWYKMPKYIGDIK
+26 NWYKMPKYISNFT
-39 NPTYENIQIN
+39 NPTYENVAIE
-49 WEDGPKTR
+49 WENGPISR
-57 TSSKPN
+57 TNSKPN
-63 IIIILVDDL
+63 IIVVLVDDL

-85 NGQFKTPNI
+85 NGKFKTPNI
-94 DKLAND
+94 DKLASD

-139 SMMKAISVF
+139 SMMKAVNIF
-148 SKKNGIAD
+148 SKKNEVVD
-156 GIYYDNREENIIA
+156 GIYHNDRSENIID
-169 IDQMG
+169 IEQMG
-174 IPQSEKTIPEMLK
+174 IPQSERTIAEMLK

-194 HIGKWHLGHG
+194 HIGKWHLGHA
-204 KDFLPRKHGFDESL
+204 KDFLPRRHGFDESL

-227 PENDKNVINA
+227 PEDDDDVVNA
-237 KLDFDPIDKVLWGNL
+237 KIDFDPIDKLLWGNL

-258 NEGPRMNPDGHL
+258 NEGTRIKPEGHL

-275 DEAVKVI
+275 NEAVKAI

-314 FIKNHEERVLASMVM
+314 FIENHEERVLASMVM

-339 DVLKENNMDDNTI
+339 DVLKKNNIDDNTI

-386 HVPFIVSYPNKIP
+386 HIPYIVSYPNKIP
-399 KGSAYNGRVSNLDIF
+399 KGKIYDGRVSNLDIF
-414 STAASLAGIDINRN
+414 STVASVAGVDLNRN
-428 DLQQIQFDGVNILP
+428 DLREIKFDGVNILP
-442 YLSGEK
+442 YLSGAN
-448 EGEPDRVLFNK
+448 EGEPERILFNK

-469 GWKLQVDLIQNKKW
+469 GWKLQVDLVQNKKW
-483 LYNLNEDPTEQI
+483 LYNLNQDPIEKI
-495 NLIESDLEKLN
+495 NLIESDIEKLN
-506 ELGKILNKKLSEQ
+506 ELELILSNKLSEQ

-537 LDETVIKNDEYI
+537 LDEKVNKTDEYI

>member
-237 KLDFDPIDKVLWGNL
+237 KLEFDPIDKVLWGNL

-495 NLIESDLEKLN
+495 NLIESYPEKLN

>member
-314 FIKNHEERVLASMVM
+314 FIENHEERVLASMVM

-495 NLIESDLEKLN
+495 NLIESYPEKLN

>member
-1 MRHKFLKFLPSFILI
+1 MRKNFFRLLIVFILI
-16 VIAIGIWFSQ
+16 VVAIGIWFSQ
-26 NWYKMPKYIGDIK
+26 NWYKMPKYISNLK
-39 NPTYENIQIN
+39 NPTIENVKIE
-49 WEDGPKTR
+49 WENGPETR
-57 TSSKPN
+57 TNFKPN
-63 IIIILVDDL
+63 IIVVLVDDL
-72 GFNQISSYGGGMA
+72 GFNQISSYGGGMS
-85 NGQFKTPNI
+85 NGNFKTPNI
-94 DKLAND
+94 DNLAKD
-100 GVLCTNGYSSSPV
+100 GVLCTNGYSSSPI

-139 SMMKAISVF
+139 SFMKAISLF
-148 SKKNGIAD
+148 SKKNEVAD
-156 GIYYDNREENIIA
+156 GIYYDKREENIID
-169 IDQMG
+169 IEQMG
-174 IPQSEKTIPEMLK
+174 LPQSEKTIAEMLK

-194 HIGKWHLGHG
+194 HIGKWHLGHAN
-204 KDFLPRKHGFDESL
+204 DFLPRKHGFDESL
-218 RMDQGSLFL
+218 RIDQGSLFL
-227 PENDKNVINA
+227 PEDDENVINA
-237 KLDFDPIDKVLWGNL
+237 KLEFDPIDKVLWGNL

-275 DEAVKVI
+275 NEAVKVI
-282 EKNKNRPFFLY
+282 ERNKNRPFFLY

-314 FIKNHEERVLASMVM
+314 FIENHDERVLASMVM

-339 DVLKENNMDDNTI
+339 DVLKKNNIDDNTI

-399 KGSAYNGRVSNLDIF
+399 KGITYNGRVSNLDIL
-414 STAASLAGIDINRN
+414 STVASVAGVDMDRN
-428 DLQQIQFDGVNILP
+428 DLKEIEFDGVNVLP
-442 YLSGEK
+442 YLIGEN
-448 EGEPDRVLFNK
+448 EGEPERVLFNK
-459 SGDYSFLIKD
+459 SGNYSFIIKE
-469 GWKLQVDLIQNKKW
+469 GWKLQVDLVQNKKW

-495 NLIESDLEKLN
+495 NLIKSDLKKLN
-506 ELGKILNKKLSEQ
+506 ELEKILNKKLSEQ

-537 LDETVIKNDEYI
+537 LDETVNNNDEYI

>member
-1 MRHKFLKFLPSFILI
+1 MMRKLFKFLLIFVLI
-16 VIAIGIWFSQ
+16 VATIGIWFSQ
-26 NWYKMPKYIGDIK
+26 NWYKMPKYIGQIK
-39 NPTYENIQIN
+39 NPTQKNIPIEWEN
-49 WEDGPKTR
+49 GPKTR

-63 IIIILVDDL
+63 IIVVLVDDL
-72 GFNQISSYGGGMA
+72 GFNQISSYGGGMS
-85 NGQFKTPNI
+85 NGNFKTPNI
-94 DKLAND
+94 DKLASD

-139 SMMKAISVF
+139 SMMKAISLF
-148 SKKNGIAD
+148 SKKNEVVD
-156 GIYYDNREENIIA
+156 GIYHKDRSENIID
-169 IDQMG
+169 IEQMG
-174 IPQSEKTIPEMLK
+174 LPQSEKTIAEMLK

-194 HIGKWHLGHG
+194 HIGKWHLGHAN
-204 KDFLPRKHGFDESL
+204 DFLPRKHGFDESL

-227 PENDKNVINA
+227 PEDDENVINA
-237 KLDFDPIDKVLWGNL
+237 KLEFDPIDKVLWGNL

-275 DEAVKVI
+275 NEAVKVI

-314 FIKNHEERVLASMVM
+314 FIENHEERVLASMVM

-339 DVLKENNMDDNTI
+339 DILKKNKIDDNTI

-386 HVPFIVSYPNKIP
+386 HVPYIVSYPNKIP
-399 KGSAYNGRVSNLDIF
+399 KGKTYNGRVSNLDIF
-414 STAASLAGIDINRN
+414 STVANVAGVDLNRN
-428 DLQQIQFDGVNILP
+428 DLREIEFDGVNLLP
-442 YLSGEK
+442 YLSGEN
-448 EGEPDRVLFNK
+448 EGEPERILFNK

-469 GWKLQVDLIQNKKW
+469 GWKLQVDLVQNKKW
-483 LYNLNEDPTEQI
+483 LYNLNQDPTEKI
-495 NLIESDLEKLN
+495 NLIESDIEKLN
-506 ELGKILNKKLSEQ
+506 QLELILSNKLYEQ
-519 VKPIWPSLLDWP
+519 VKPIWQSLLDWP

-537 LDETVIKNDEYI
+537 LDEKVNKTDEYI

>member
-1 MRHKFLKFLPSFILI
+1 MRQNFFRFLIVFIL
-16 VIAIGIWFSQ
+16 VVVAIGIWFSQ
-26 NWYKMPKYIGDIK
+26 NWYKMPKYISNLK
-39 NPTYENIQIN
+39 NPTIENVTIE
-49 WEDGPKTR
+49 WENGPKNR
-57 TSSKPN
+57 SISKPN
-63 IIIILVDDL
+63 IIVVLVDDL
-72 GFNQISSYGGGMA
+72 GFNQISSYGGGMS
-85 NGQFKTPNI
+85 NGNFKTPNI
-94 DKLAND
+94 DNLAND
-100 GVLCTNGYSSSPV
+100 GVLCTNGYSSSPI

-139 SMMKAISVF
+139 SMMKAISLF
-148 SKKNGIAD
+148 SKKNEVAD
-156 GIYYDNREENIIA
+156 GIYYNKREENIID
-169 IDQMG
+169 IEQMG
-174 IPQSEKTIPEMLK
+174 LPQSEKTIAEMLK

-194 HIGKWHLGHG
+194 HIGKWHLGHAN
-204 KDFLPRKHGFDESL
+204 DFLPRKHGFDESL
-218 RMDQGSLFL
+218 RIDQGSLFL
-227 PENDKNVINA
+227 PEDDKNVINA
-237 KLDFDPIDKVLWGNL
+237 KLEFDPIDKVLWGNL

-275 DEAVKVI
+275 NEAVKVI

-303 QAKKEDYEKLS
+303 QATKEDYEKLS
-314 FIKNHEERVLASMVM
+314 FIENHDERVLASMVM

-339 DVLKENNMDDNTI
+339 DVLKKNNIDDNTI

-399 KGSAYNGRVSNLDIF
+399 KGTTYNGRVSNLDIL
-414 STAASLAGIDINRN
+414 STVASVAGVDINRN
-428 DLQQIQFDGVNILP
+428 DLKEIEFDGVNVLP
-442 YLSGEK
+442 YLIGEN
-448 EGEPDRVLFNK
+448 EGEPQRVLFNK
-459 SGDYSFLIKD
+459 SGNYSFIIKE
-469 GWKLQVDLIQNKKW
+469 GWKLQVDLVQNKKW
-483 LYNLNEDPTEQI
+483 LYNLKEDPTEQV
-495 NLIESDLEKLN
+495 NLIKSDLEKLN
-506 ELGKILNKKLSEQ
+506 ELEKILNKKLSEQ

-537 LDETVIKNDEYI
+537 LDETVNKNDEYI

>member
-1 MRHKFLKFLPSFILI
+1 MRKNFFKLIIVFILI
-16 VIAIGIWFSQ
+16 SVAIGIWFSQ
-26 NWYKMPKYIGDIK
+26 NWYKMPKYISNLK
-39 NPTYENIQIN
+39 NPTIENVKIE
-49 WEDGPKTR
+49 WENGPETR
-57 TSSKPN
+57 TNFKPN
-63 IIIILVDDL
+63 IIVVLVDDL
-72 GFNQISSYGGGMA
+72 GFNQISSYGGGMS
-85 NGQFKTPNI
+85 NGNFKTPNI
-94 DKLAND
+94 DNLAKD
-100 GVLCTNGYSSSPV
+100 GVLCTNGYSSSPI

-139 SMMKAISVF
+139 SMMKAISLF
-148 SKKNGIAD
+148 SKKNEVAD
-156 GIYYDNREENIIA
+156 GIYYDKREENIID
-169 IDQMG
+169 IEQMG
-174 IPQSEKTIPEMLK
+174 LPQSEKTIAEMLK

-194 HIGKWHLGHG
+194 HIGKWHLGHS

-218 RMDQGSLFL
+218 RIDQGSLFL
-227 PENDKNVINA
+227 PEDDKNVINA
-237 KLDFDPIDKVLWGNL
+237 KLEFDPIDKVLWGNL

-258 NEGPRMNPDGHL
+258 NEGPRMNPNGHL

-275 DEAVKVI
+275 NEAVKVI

-314 FIKNHEERVLASMVM
+314 FIENHNERVLASMVM

-339 DVLKENNMDDNTI
+339 DVLKKNNIDDNTI

-386 HVPFIVSYPNKIP
+386 HVPFMVSYPNKIP
-399 KGSAYNGRVSNLDIF
+399 KGTTYSGRVSSLDIL
-414 STAASLAGIDINRN
+414 STVASVAGVDMNRN
-428 DLQQIQFDGVNILP
+428 DLKEIEFDGTNVLP
-442 YLSGEK
+442 YLIGEK
-448 EGEPDRVLFNK
+448 EGEPERVLFNK
-459 SGDYSFLIKD
+459 SGNYSFIIKE
-469 GWKLQVDLIQNKKW
+469 GWKLQVDLVQNKKW

-495 NLIESDLEKLN
+495 NLIKSDLKKLN
-506 ELGKILNKKLSEQ
+506 ELEKILNKKLSEQ

-537 LDETVIKNDEYI
+537 LDEKVNENDEYI